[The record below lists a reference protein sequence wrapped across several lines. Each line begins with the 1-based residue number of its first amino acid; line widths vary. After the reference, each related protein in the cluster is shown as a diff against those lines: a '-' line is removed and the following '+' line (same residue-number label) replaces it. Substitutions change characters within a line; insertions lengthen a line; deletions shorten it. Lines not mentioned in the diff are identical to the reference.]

1 MVKKDNASVNIF
13 KWAEELSK
21 DNLSFSS
28 KNTKCCEEL
37 MSFLEINKY
46 FGVKWDSRSCGISLC
61 DAEKIQ
67 PNIELWLKSYG
78 SDDND
83 KLKLLSDRMSC
94 LFPETGAMFKKY
106 IEKSNVISSAA
117 WRLADYLCFML
128 HCEISEM
135 NNKELDDLAAN
146 MDRELPL
153 NSARLFSE
161 FLTFIR
167 EEGRLSNGWLY
178 QFNSRAERE
187 VNGAYT
193 VDEFL
198 KMAYIIFNKEAW
210 QKEKLLE
217 KALNSERDANL
228 WLFVSMHF
236 ICGWRGTDII
246 RLPMPALPFDGETV
260 RKQISAGVFDTESLI
275 NELEFR
281 LHYVPMIPQKA
292 EKYDN
297 IPELKLFVPESL
309 RAPMGIILAVA
320 TSYHETVE
328 PGKCF
333 VRKAGNRQHIISF
346 FGKEFMNICGGH
358 RFSTRRANK
367 SYLQGIEV
375 TAEALPGKPKGY
387 MLAALARSHKGGFG
401 SLPETTD
408 IYLRDANFSGYRPD
422 FIASQMFERGV
433 FGFIPALMMEMYAN
447 NEYTGLPVQIQT
459 ELIAEIGINS
469 SNLEGLTKMVENALC
484 KARKSIAEI
493 MKHSEDM
500 RGSIFDILQNI
511 ASGNAPGK
519 QEGFLCLMTAS
530 GFSCVD
536 AKRDSCI
543 GCGYEI
549 YTKTIL
555 HCLSREY
562 SRLVSARKSS
572 PLAEERYAKILK
584 EAVMPAITE
593 IFASMK
599 RLYPDLDVEPMINTL
614 KKGAMLC

>member
-1 MVKKDNASVNIF
+1 MKKDNASVNIF
-13 KWAEELSK
+13 KWTEELSK
-21 DNLSFSS
+21 GNLSFSS

-46 FGVKWDSRSCGISLC
+46 FGVKWDSRSFSISLC

-78 SDDND
+78 SNDND

-106 IEKSNVISSAA
+106 ITKSNVISSAA

-128 HCEISEM
+128 HCEISKM

-187 VNGAYT
+187 VNSAYM

-320 TSYHETVE
+320 ASYHETVE

-493 MKHSEDM
+493 MKHPEDM

-584 EAVMPAITE
+584 EAVMPVITE